1 MNKATK
7 MSPFTYLLR
16 FILQQGDSLRIT
28 QEEIALVESRYFPD
42 DNLQGL
48 FRQYKYVCFCWGK
61 GMASFTSF

>member
-1 MNKATK
+1 

-16 FILQQGDSLRIT
+16 FILHPPTPSWLQQGDSLRIT

-48 FRQYKYVCFCWGK
+48 FRQYKYVYFVG
-61 GMASFTSF
+61 GGE